1 MFYNNFMDAADL
13 LEKFKPYMAVE
24 IDEDSPLMPY
34 TCTESLPAASPVID
48 NLESVMSID
57 HLYVQRVAAGRSQ
70 KVPLLKTVLTSV
82 CSRNCHYCAFHSQRD
97 FERHS
102 LTPDQ
107 LARAF
112 MGAYQAGIV
121 RGLFLS
127 SGIPGRGSKIQ
138 DDLLAAAELLRRKYH
153 YSGYLHLKLMPGA
166 EYDQVAAAVRL
177 ANRVSIN
184 LEAPTERSLASLAPG
199 KSLNRE
205 LLMPLQWVHEMRI
218 KQDPNAPAGDV
229 FPSSTT
235 QFVAGGYERDDE
247 LLDLSQTLY
256 RLHHLKRI
264 YYSRFKPVTGTP
276 MENHPSA
283 SPLHIFRLYQASFL
297 LRDYGYDPKD
307 FEYEDGYLPQN
318 QDPKLSWAEKHYRHQ
333 PLEITKADYQ
343 HLIRVPGIG
352 PRSAR
357 WILDHRSE
365 LSPQRTAQLKHA
377 GVQLK
382 RAEPFIELKGRRLS
396 TQLPLWT

>member
-1 MFYNNFMDAADL
+1 MDAAGL

-34 TCTESLPAASPVID
+34 ACAESLSSASMRGTSSEPMPSLD
-48 NLESVMSID
+48 Q
-57 HLYVQRVAAGRSQ
+57 LYIQRVSAGSSQ
-70 KVPLLKTVLTSV
+70 KVPLLKTVLTSA

-102 LTPDQ
+102 LTADQ
-107 LARAF
+107 LARMF
-112 MGAYQAGIV
+112 MGAYQGGIV
-121 RGLFLS
+121 KGLFLS
-127 SGIPGRGSKIQ
+127 SGIPGRGSKTQ
-138 DDLLAAAELLRRKYH
+138 DDLLAAAELLRNKYH
-153 YSGYLHLKLMPGA
+153 YNGYLHLKLMPGA

-199 KSLNRE
+199 KSLAEE
-205 LLMPLQWVHEMRI
+205 LLMPLQWVQEMRI
-218 KQDPNAPAGDV
+218 TQDPNTHAGYY

-247 LLDLSQTLY
+247 LLDISQTLY
-256 RLHHLKRI
+256 QTHHLKRI
-264 YYSRFKPVTGTP
+264 YYSRFNPVVGTP
-276 MENHPSA
+276 MEDHPA
-283 SPLHIFRLYQASFL
+283 ATPLHIFRLYQASFL

-307 FEYEDGYLPQN
+307 FEYTDGYLPLK
-318 QDPKLSWAEKHYRHQ
+318 QDPKLTWAERHYRHQ

-343 HLIRVPGIG
+343 QLIRVPGIG

-357 WILDHRSE
+357 WILNHRAE
-365 LSPQRTAQLKHA
+365 LASHRTAQLKHA

-382 RAEPFIELKGRRLS
+382 RAAPFIELKGCSLS